1 MFPDVEAVVCDLL
14 EQVAPTTT
22 YLDKGW
28 DDVLPVI
35 QVNRVGGSRDSIT
48 DVARVQ
54 VAVWAETRAQVW
66 QLANQIRDLILY
78 AGNTRVNGVLIDWT
92 EESIAGQQ
100 VPDIDPDDRRVISTY
115 QFAFR
120 RHFA

>member
-1 MFPDVEAVVCDLL
+1 MFPDAEAVVCDLL
-14 EQVAPTTT
+14 EQVAPTATF
-22 YLDKGW
+22 LDKGW

-35 QVNRVGGSRDSIT
+35 QVNRIGGSADSIT
-48 DVARVQ
+48 DVARIQ

-66 QLANQIRDLILY
+66 QLASQIRDLIRY

-100 VPDIDPDDRRVISTY
+100 VPDVDPDDRRVISTY